1 MFEKVGSAFGSA
13 VLATVIASYV
23 TVHHLTKTVQ
33 LVGAYHEGFFYA
45 TIFALLIILP
55 AMMLTN
61 RVAKY

>member
-1 MFEKVGSAFGSA
+1 MIV
-13 VLATVIASYV
+13 SYV
-23 TVHHLTKTVQ
+23 TVHHVTQTVQ

-61 RVAKY
+61 RMAKH